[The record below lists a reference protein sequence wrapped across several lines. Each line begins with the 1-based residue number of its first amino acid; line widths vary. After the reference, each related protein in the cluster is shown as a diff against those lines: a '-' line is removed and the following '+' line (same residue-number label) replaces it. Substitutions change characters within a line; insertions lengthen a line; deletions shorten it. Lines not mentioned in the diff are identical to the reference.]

1 MGMVQAYLG
10 NRAPT
15 ESQEEING
23 HFGSNDFLPWEKP
36 KFPMPETVWDEMSIL
51 LAMMEKAGLLK
62 RSAKPIAMHLAMR
75 LWMGEKLKVCP
86 LVVREKEI
94 DPNSTEIALL
104 LQHLPK
110 ELQEHARRE
119 GKKTVK
125 LDQRPLFPWGNEFPK
140 GEELW
145 KTEKEKLALLQEA
158 YYKAVQ
164 TISFLQD

>member
-1 MGMVQAYLG
+1 MTYSGGMRGSPPQAL
-10 NRAPT
+10 RAWGGWECLSAYGLQGIPILPI
-15 ESQEEING
+15 SVGQEPSRPKG
-23 HFGSNDFLPWEKP
+23 RRKKGLQGTSNEA
-36 KFPMPETVWDEMSIL
+36 V
-51 LAMMEKAGLLK
+51 
-62 RSAKPIAMHLAMR
+62 RVSAKSQSLLR
-75 LWMGEKLKVCP
+75 DFSS
-86 LVVREKEI
+86 EKEI